1 MTSIA
6 SPTVQTAPRDFEAL
20 KRMGRF
26 GLRQLAQQLDIISAG
41 EDDASVARKTSFM
54 GMNTEQQAQ
63 AILTALAAVDAG
75 GGQPAP
81 VAAPTQTA
89 PAPTNGAANGEAKP
103 SGLRRTPVNKTTE
116 TPQQTSAPAATQPA
130 PQSVMDLSPFM
141 KGLEQSLKNEA
152 TLMANMVELFSRFDA
167 LKTQLGVATSA
178 ILLVG
183 ERTLEADRQEILTAA
198 IEDTQAVLDLVM
210 GKGKK

>member
-41 EDDASVARKTSFM
+41 EDDASVARKTSFI

-63 AILTALAAVDAG
+63 AILTALQNVDG
-75 GGQPAP
+75 GGAPAP
-81 VAAPTQTA
+81 APAQTA
-89 PAPTNGAANGEAKP
+89 PASTNGVANGEAKP
-103 SGLRRTPVNKTTE
+103 SGLRRTPVNKATE
-116 TPQQTSAPAATQPA
+116 TPQQTPAPATTNPA

-152 TLMANMVELFSRFDA
+152 ALMANMVELFSRFDT
-167 LKTQLGVATSA
+167 LKTQVGVATSA

-183 ERTLEADRQEILTAA
+183 ERTLGADRQEILTAA

>member
-63 AILTALAAVDAG
+63 AILTALQNVDG
-75 GGQPAP
+75 GGGAPAP
-81 VAAPTQTA
+81 APAQTA
-89 PAPTNGAANGEAKP
+89 PASTNGAANGEAKP
-103 SGLRRTPVNKTTE
+103 SGLRRTPVNKATE
-116 TPQQTSAPAATQPA
+116 TPQQTPAPAITNPA

-152 TLMANMVELFSRFDA
+152 ALMANMVELFSRFDT
-167 LKTQLGVATSA
+167 LKTQVGVATST

-183 ERTLEADRQEILTAA
+183 ERTLQADRQEILTAA